1 MLKYPLKSE
10 FKKRLM
16 VLFLSIFKKSFN
28 DFLSAR
34 MILINLG
41 PILLSLAFF
50 GAIFYYNGENIVNYC
65 QTLLPQSLSDYAHSQ
80 GFFSGVFV
88 WVFKALVY
96 FLIFW
101 IAILLSLVINIFASI
116 FYTPLVVSYLHQK
129 YYPHVVL
136 EEFGSI
142 LFSIKYFLKS
152 LLFMLVFLA
161 LLTPFYFIPFIGV
174 FGVFFSIIAH
184 FLFFKNTMS
193 WDIASAIF
201 NYQSYQNLLKQHR
214 LKHYRFS
221 FFCYLFS
228 LIPFFNFFATL
239 LQTLMLTHYFFI
251 LKEKEC

>member
-1 MLKYPLKSE
+1 
-10 FKKRLM
+10 M

-34 MILINLG
+34 MLLINLG

-50 GAIFYYNGENIVNYC
+50 GAIFHYNGESVVNYC
-65 QTLLPQSLSDYAHSQ
+65 QALLPQSLSDYSHSQ

-101 IAILLSLVINIFASI
+101 IAILLSLVINVFASI

-142 LFSIKYFLKS
+142 LFSIKYFLKA
-152 LLFMLVFLA
+152 LLFMLLFLA

-174 FGVFFSIIAH
+174 FGVFFSIIPH

-193 WDIASAIF
+193 LDIASAIF
-201 NYQSYQNLLKQHR
+201 NHQSYQNLLKQHR

>member
-1 MLKYPLKSE
+1 
-10 FKKRLM
+10 M

-50 GAIFYYNGENIVNYC
+50 GAIFYYNGGSIVGYC
-65 QTLLPQSLSDYAHSQ
+65 QTLLPQSLNDYSPSQ
-80 GFFSGVFV
+80 GFFAGVFT

-142 LFSIKYFLKS
+142 LFSIKYFLRS
-152 LLFMLVFLA
+152 LIFMLLFLA
-161 LLTPFYFIPFIGV
+161 VLTPLYFIPFIGI

-193 WDIASAIF
+193 LDIASMIF

-239 LQTLMLTHYFFI
+239 LQTLMLAHYFFI

>member
-1 MLKYPLKSE
+1 
-10 FKKRLM
+10 M

-34 MILINLG
+34 MLLINLG

-50 GAIFYYNGENIVNYC
+50 GAVFHYNGESVVNYC
-65 QTLLPQSLSDYAHSQ
+65 QALLPQSLSDYSHSQ
-80 GFFSGVFV
+80 GFFAGVFV

-101 IAILLSLVINIFASI
+101 IAILLSLIINIFASI

-142 LFSIKYFLKS
+142 LFSIKYFLKA
-152 LLFMLVFLA
+152 LLFMLLFLA
-161 LLTPFYFIPFIGV
+161 FLTPFYFIPFIGV

-193 WDIASAIF
+193 LDIASAIF
-201 NYQSYQNLLKQHR
+201 NHQSYQNLLKQHR

>member
-1 MLKYPLKSE
+1 
-10 FKKRLM
+10 M

-34 MILINLG
+34 MLLINLG

-50 GAIFYYNGENIVNYC
+50 GAVFHYNGENIVNYC
-65 QTLLPQSLSDYAHSQ
+65 QTLLPQSLSDYSHSQ

-152 LLFMLVFLA
+152 LIFMLLFLA
-161 LLTPFYFIPFIGV
+161 VLTPLYFIPFIGV
-174 FGVFFSIIAH
+174 FGVFFSIIVH

-193 WDIASAIF
+193 LDIASAIF

-239 LQTLMLTHYFFI
+239 LQTLMLAHYFFI

>member
-1 MLKYPLKSE
+1 
-10 FKKRLM
+10 M

-28 DFLSAR
+28 DFLSVR
-34 MILINLG
+34 MLLINLG

-50 GAIFYYNGENIVNYC
+50 GAIFYYNGENVVNYC
-65 QTLLPQSLSDYAHSQ
+65 HTLLPQSLNDYAHSQ
-80 GFFSGVFV
+80 GFFAGVFA
-88 WVFKALVY
+88 WVLKALVY

-136 EEFGSI
+136 EDFGSI
-142 LFSIKYFLKS
+142 LFSIKYFLKA
-152 LLFMLVFLA
+152 LILMLVLLA

-193 WDIASAIF
+193 FDIASAIF
-201 NYQSYQNLLKQHR
+201 NHQSYQNLLKQHR

>member
-1 MLKYPLKSE
+1 M
-10 FKKRLM
+10 
-16 VLFLSIFKKSFN
+16 FLSIFKKSFN

-34 MILINLG
+34 MLLINLS

-50 GAIFYYNGENIVNYC
+50 GAVFYYNGENVVNYC
-65 QTLLPQSLSDYAHSQ
+65 QTLLPQSLSDYSHSQ

-101 IAILLSLVINIFASI
+101 IVILLSLVINVFVSI

-136 EEFGSI
+136 EDFGSI
-142 LFSIKYFLKS
+142 LFSIKYFLKV
-152 LLFMLVFLA
+152 LILMLVLLA

-174 FGVFFSIIAH
+174 FGVFLSIIPH

-193 WDIASAIF
+193 LDIASAIF
-201 NYQSYQNLLKQHR
+201 NHQSYQNLLKQHR

>member
-1 MLKYPLKSE
+1 
-10 FKKRLM
+10 M

-65 QTLLPQSLSDYAHSQ
+65 HTLLPQSLSDYSHSQ
-80 GFFSGVFV
+80 GFFAGVFV

-152 LLFMLVFLA
+152 LLFMLLFLA
-161 LLTPFYFIPFIGV
+161 VLTPFYFIPFIGV

-193 WDIASAIF
+193 LDIASAIF

-239 LQTLMLTHYFFI
+239 LQTLMLAHYFFI

>member
-1 MLKYPLKSE
+1 
-10 FKKRLM
+10 M

-50 GAIFYYNGENIVNYC
+50 GAIFYYNGENVVNYC
-65 QTLLPQSLSDYAHSQ
+65 QALLPQSLSDYSHSQ
-80 GFFSGVFV
+80 GFFAGVFV

-142 LFSIKYFLKS
+142 LFSIKYFLKA
-152 LLFMLVFLA
+152 LILMLVLLA

-193 WDIASAIF
+193 LDIASMIF
-201 NYQSYQNLLKQHR
+201 NHQSYQNLLKQHR

>member
-1 MLKYPLKSE
+1 
-10 FKKRLM
+10 M

-28 DFLSAR
+28 DFLSTR
-34 MILINLG
+34 MLLINLG

-50 GAIFYYNGENIVNYC
+50 GVIFYYNGENVVNYC
-65 QTLLPQSLSDYAHSQ
+65 QALLPQSLSDYSHSQ
-80 GFFSGVFV
+80 GFFAGVFA

-101 IAILLSLVINIFASI
+101 IVILLSLVINIFASI

-152 LLFMLVFLA
+152 LAFMLLFLA
-161 LLTPFYFIPFIGV
+161 VLTPFYFIPFIGV

-193 WDIASAIF
+193 LDIASAIF

-239 LQTLMLTHYFFI
+239 LQTLMLVHYFFT

>member
-1 MLKYPLKSE
+1 
-10 FKKRLM
+10 M

-34 MILINLG
+34 MLLINLG

-50 GAIFYYNGENIVNYC
+50 GAVFHYNGENIVNYC
-65 QTLLPQSLSDYAHSQ
+65 QTLLPQSLSDYSHSQ

-129 YYPHVVL
+129 FYPHVVL

-152 LLFMLVFLA
+152 LIFMLLFLA
-161 LLTPFYFIPFIGV
+161 VLTPLYFIPFIGV
-174 FGVFFSIIAH
+174 FGVFFSIIVH

-193 WDIASAIF
+193 LDIASAIF

-239 LQTLMLTHYFFI
+239 LQTLMLAHYFFI

>member
-1 MLKYPLKSE
+1 
-10 FKKRLM
+10 M

-50 GAIFYYNGENIVNYC
+50 GAIFYYNGEDIVNYC
-65 QTLLPQSLSDYAHSQ
+65 QALLPQSLNDYSHSQ
-80 GFFSGVFV
+80 GFFAGVFV
-88 WVFKALVY
+88 WVLKALVY

-142 LFSIKYFLKS
+142 LFSIKYFLKA
-152 LLFMLVFLA
+152 LILMLVLLA

-174 FGVFFSIIAH
+174 FGVFFSIIPH

-193 WDIASAIF
+193 LDIASAIF
-201 NYQSYQNLLKQHR
+201 NHQSYQNLLKQHR

>member
-1 MLKYPLKSE
+1 
-10 FKKRLM
+10 M

-34 MILINLG
+34 MLLINLG

-50 GAIFYYNGENIVNYC
+50 GAIFYYNGESVVNYC
-65 QTLLPQSLSDYAHSQ
+65 QALLPQSLSDYSHSQ

-142 LFSIKYFLKS
+142 LFSIKYFLKA
-152 LLFMLVFLA
+152 LILMLVLLA

-174 FGVFFSIIAH
+174 FGVFFSIIPH

-193 WDIASAIF
+193 LDIASMIF
-201 NYQSYQNLLKQHR
+201 NHQSYQNLLKQHR

>member
-1 MLKYPLKSE
+1 
-10 FKKRLM
+10 M

-34 MILINLG
+34 MLLINLDS
-41 PILLSLAFF
+41 ILLSLAFF
-50 GAIFYYNGENIVNYC
+50 GAVFHYNGESVVNYY
-65 QTLLPQSLSDYAHSQ
+65 QALLPQSLNDYSHSQ

-101 IAILLSLVINIFASI
+101 IAILLSLVINVFASI

-142 LFSIKYFLKS
+142 LFSIKYFLKA
-152 LLFMLVFLA
+152 LLFMLVLLA

-174 FGVFFSIIAH
+174 FGVFFSIIPH

-193 WDIASAIF
+193 LDIASMIF
-201 NYQSYQNLLKQHR
+201 NHQSYQNLLKQHR

-221 FFCYLFS
+221 FFA
-228 LIPFFNFFATL
+228 IFFP
-239 LQTLMLTHYFFI
+239 
-251 LKEKEC
+251 

>member
-1 MLKYPLKSE
+1 ML
-10 FKKRLM
+10 
-16 VLFLSIFKKSFN
+16 
-28 DFLSAR
+28 
-34 MILINLG
+34 LINLG

-50 GAIFYYNGENIVNYC
+50 GAVFHYNGESVVNYC
-65 QTLLPQSLSDYAHSQ
+65 QALLPQSLSDYSHSQ

-101 IAILLSLVINIFASI
+101 IAILLSLVINVFASI

-142 LFSIKYFLKS
+142 LFSIKYFLKA
-152 LLFMLVFLA
+152 LILMLVLLA

-174 FGVFFSIIAH
+174 FGVFFSIIPH

-193 WDIASAIF
+193 LDIASAIF
-201 NYQSYQNLLKQHR
+201 NHQSYQNLLKQYR

>member
-1 MLKYPLKSE
+1 
-10 FKKRLM
+10 M
-16 VLFLSIFKKSFN
+16 VLSLSILKKSFE

-34 MILINLG
+34 MLLVNLG

-50 GAIFYYNGENIVNYC
+50 GIVFYYNGESIVSYC
-65 QTLLPQSLSDYAHSQ
+65 QTLLPQSLNDYAHAQ
-80 GFFSGVFV
+80 GFFSGVFA

-96 FLIFW
+96 FLVLW
-101 IAILLSLVINIFASI
+101 IVILLSLVINIFASI

-129 YYPHVVL
+129 YYSHVVL

-152 LLFMLVFLA
+152 LLFMLLLMAV
-161 LLTPFYFIPFIGV
+161 LTPFYFIPFVGI
-174 FGVFFSIIAH
+174 FFSIIPH

-193 WDIASAIF
+193 LDIASTIF
-201 NYQSYQNLLKQHR
+201 NPQSYQKLQQQHR
-214 LKHYRFS
+214 LKHYRFA

>member
-1 MLKYPLKSE
+1 
-10 FKKRLM
+10 M

-28 DFLSAR
+28 DFLSVR
-34 MILINLG
+34 MLLINLG

-50 GAIFYYNGENIVNYC
+50 GAIFYYNGENVVNYC
-65 QTLLPQSLSDYAHSQ
+65 QALLPQSLSDYSHSQ

-142 LFSIKYFLKS
+142 LFSIKYFLKA
-152 LLFMLVFLA
+152 LILMLVLLA

-174 FGVFFSIIAH
+174 FGVFFSIIPH

-193 WDIASAIF
+193 LDIASTIF
-201 NYQSYQNLLKQHR
+201 NHQSYQNLLKQHR

-239 LQTLMLTHYFFI
+239 LQTLMLAHYFFI
-251 LKEKEC
+251 FKEKEC

>member
-1 MLKYPLKSE
+1 M
-10 FKKRLM
+10 
-16 VLFLSIFKKSFN
+16 FLSIFKKSFN
-28 DFLSAR
+28 DFLSTR
-34 MILINLG
+34 MLLINLG

-50 GAIFYYNGENIVNYC
+50 GAVFHYNGESVVNYC
-65 QTLLPQSLSDYAHSQ
+65 QALLPQSLSDYSHSQ

-101 IAILLSLVINIFASI
+101 IAILLSLVINVFASI

-142 LFSIKYFLKS
+142 LFSIKYFLKA
-152 LLFMLVFLA
+152 LILMLVLLA

-193 WDIASAIF
+193 LDIASAIF
-201 NYQSYQNLLKQHR
+201 NHQSYQNLLKQHR

>member
-1 MLKYPLKSE
+1 
-10 FKKRLM
+10 M

-34 MILINLG
+34 MLLINLG

-50 GAIFYYNGENIVNYC
+50 GAVFHYNGESVVNYC
-65 QTLLPQSLSDYAHSQ
+65 QALLPQSLSDYSHSQ

-101 IAILLSLVINIFASI
+101 IAILLSLVINVFASI

-142 LFSIKYFLKS
+142 LFSIKYFLKA
-152 LLFMLVFLA
+152 LILMLVLLA

-193 WDIASAIF
+193 LDIASAIF
-201 NYQSYQNLLKQHR
+201 NPQSYQKLQRQHR
-214 LKHYRFS
+214 LKHYRFA

>member
-1 MLKYPLKSE
+1 
-10 FKKRLM
+10 M

-28 DFLSAR
+28 DFLSVR
-34 MILINLG
+34 MLLINLG

-50 GAIFYYNGENIVNYC
+50 GAIFYYNGGSIVGYC
-65 QTLLPQSLSDYAHSQ
+65 QALLPQSLSDYSHSQ
-80 GFFSGVFV
+80 GFFAGVFV

-101 IAILLSLVINIFASI
+101 IAILLSLVINTFASI

-142 LFSIKYFLKS
+142 LFSVKYFLKA
-152 LLFMLVFLA
+152 LLFMLLFLA
-161 LLTPFYFIPFIGV
+161 VLTPFYFIPFIGV
-174 FGVFFSIIAH
+174 FGVFLSIIPH

-193 WDIASAIF
+193 LDIASMIF

-239 LQTLMLTHYFFI
+239 LQTLMLAHYFFI
-251 LKEKEC
+251 FKEKEC

>member
-1 MLKYPLKSE
+1 
-10 FKKRLM
+10 M

-28 DFLSAR
+28 DFLSVR
-34 MILINLG
+34 MLLINLG

-50 GAIFYYNGENIVNYC
+50 GAVFYYNGGSIVGYC
-65 QTLLPQSLSDYAHSQ
+65 QTLLPQSLSDYSHSQ
-80 GFFSGVFV
+80 GFFAGVFV

-101 IAILLSLVINIFASI
+101 IVILLSLVINIFASI

-152 LLFMLVFLA
+152 LAFMLLFLA
-161 LLTPFYFIPFIGV
+161 VLTPFYFIPFIGV
-174 FGVFFSIIAH
+174 FFSIIPH

-193 WDIASAIF
+193 WDIASMIF
-201 NYQSYQNLLKQHR
+201 NHQSYQNLLKQHR

-239 LQTLMLTHYFFI
+239 LQTLMLAHYFFI

>member
-1 MLKYPLKSE
+1 
-10 FKKRLM
+10 M

-28 DFLSAR
+28 DFLSVR
-34 MILINLG
+34 MLLINLG

-50 GAIFYYNGENIVNYC
+50 GAVFYYNGGSIVGYC
-65 QTLLPQSLSDYAHSQ
+65 QTLLPQSLNGYSHSQ
-80 GFFSGVFV
+80 GFFAGVFV

-101 IAILLSLVINIFASI
+101 IVILLSLVINIFASI

-142 LFSIKYFLKS
+142 LFSVKYFLKALAFM
-152 LLFMLVFLA
+152 LLFLA
-161 LLTPFYFIPFIGV
+161 VLTPLYFIPFIGV
-174 FGVFFSIIAH
+174 FGVFFSIIVH

-193 WDIASAIF
+193 WDIASMIF

-239 LQTLMLTHYFFI
+239 LQTLMLAHYFFI

>member
-1 MLKYPLKSE
+1 
-10 FKKRLM
+10 M

-28 DFLSAR
+28 DFLSVR
-34 MILINLG
+34 MLLINLG

-50 GAIFYYNGENIVNYC
+50 GAIFYYNGENVVNYC
-65 QTLLPQSLSDYAHSQ
+65 QALLPQSLSDYSHSQ

-101 IAILLSLVINIFASI
+101 IAILLSLVINVFASI

-129 YYPHVVL
+129 YYPHVIL

-142 LFSIKYFLKS
+142 LFSIKYFLKA
-152 LLFMLVFLA
+152 LILMLVLLA

-174 FGVFFSIIAH
+174 FGVFFSIIPH

-193 WDIASAIF
+193 LDIASAIF
-201 NYQSYQNLLKQHR
+201 NHQSYQNLLKQHR

>member
-1 MLKYPLKSE
+1 
-10 FKKRLM
+10 M

-34 MILINLG
+34 MLLINLG

-50 GAIFYYNGENIVNYC
+50 GAVFHYNGENVVNYC
-65 QTLLPQSLSDYAHSQ
+65 QALLPQSLNDYSHSQ

-136 EEFGSI
+136 EDFGSI
-142 LFSIKYFLKS
+142 LFSIKYFLKA
-152 LLFMLVFLA
+152 LILMLVLLA

-193 WDIASAIF
+193 LDIASAIF

>member
-1 MLKYPLKSE
+1 
-10 FKKRLM
+10 M

-34 MILINLG
+34 MLLINLG

-50 GAIFYYNGENIVNYC
+50 GAVFHYNGESVVNYC
-65 QTLLPQSLSDYAHSQ
+65 QALLPQSLSDYSHSQ

-101 IAILLSLVINIFASI
+101 IAILLSLVINVFASI

-142 LFSIKYFLKS
+142 LFSVKYFLKT
-152 LLFMLVFLA
+152 LILMLVLLA

-174 FGVFFSIIAH
+174 FGVFFSIIPH

-193 WDIASAIF
+193 LDIASAIF
-201 NYQSYQNLLKQHR
+201 NHQSYQNLLKQHR

>member
-1 MLKYPLKSE
+1 
-10 FKKRLM
+10 M

-34 MILINLG
+34 MLLINLG

-50 GAIFYYNGENIVNYC
+50 GAIFYYNGESVVNYC
-65 QTLLPQSLSDYAHSQ
+65 QALLPQSLNDYSHSQ

-142 LFSIKYFLKS
+142 LFSIKYFLKA
-152 LLFMLVFLA
+152 LILMLVLLA

-174 FGVFFSIIAH
+174 FGVFFSIIPH

-193 WDIASAIF
+193 LDIASAIF
-201 NYQSYQNLLKQHR
+201 NHQSYQNLLKQHR

-251 LKEKEC
+251 LREKEC

>member
-1 MLKYPLKSE
+1 
-10 FKKRLM
+10 M

-65 QTLLPQSLSDYAHSQ
+65 QALLPQSLSDYSHSQ
-80 GFFSGVFV
+80 GFFAGVFV

-152 LLFMLVFLA
+152 LIFMLLFLA
-161 LLTPFYFIPFIGV
+161 VLTPFYFIPFIGV

-193 WDIASAIF
+193 LDIASAIF

-239 LQTLMLTHYFFI
+239 LQTLMLVHYFFI

>member
-1 MLKYPLKSE
+1 
-10 FKKRLM
+10 M

-34 MILINLG
+34 MLLINLG

-65 QTLLPQSLSDYAHSQ
+65 QALLPQSLSDYAHSQ
-80 GFFSGVFV
+80 GFFAGVFV

-101 IAILLSLVINIFASI
+101 IAILLSLVINVFASI

-142 LFSIKYFLKS
+142 LFSIKYFLKA
-152 LLFMLVFLA
+152 LILMLV
-161 LLTPFYFIPFIGV
+161 LLVLLMPFYFIPFIGV

-193 WDIASAIF
+193 LDIANMIF
-201 NYQSYQNLLKQHR
+201 NHQSYQNLLKQHR

>member
-1 MLKYPLKSE
+1 
-10 FKKRLM
+10 M

-28 DFLSAR
+28 DFLSVR
-34 MILINLG
+34 MLLINLG

-65 QTLLPQSLSDYAHSQ
+65 QALLPQSLSDYSHSQ
-80 GFFSGVFV
+80 GFFAGVFV

-101 IAILLSLVINIFASI
+101 IVILLSLVINIFASI

-142 LFSIKYFLKS
+142 LFSIKYFLKT
-152 LLFMLVFLA
+152 LILMLVLLA

-193 WDIASAIF
+193 LDIASMIF

>member
-1 MLKYPLKSE
+1 
-10 FKKRLM
+10 M
-16 VLFLSIFKKSFN
+16 VLSLSILKKSFN
-28 DFLSAR
+28 DFLSVR
-34 MILINLG
+34 MLLINLG

-50 GAIFYYNGENIVNYC
+50 GVIFYYNGENIVNYC
-65 QTLLPQSLSDYAHSQ
+65 QTLLPQSLNDYSHSQ
-80 GFFSGVFV
+80 GFFAGVFA

-96 FLIFW
+96 FFIFW

-152 LLFMLVFLA
+152 LAFMLLFLA
-161 LLTPFYFIPFIGV
+161 VLTPLYFIPFIGV
-174 FGVFFSIIAH
+174 FFSIIPH

-193 WDIASAIF
+193 LDIASMIF
-201 NYQSYQNLLKQHR
+201 NHQSYQNLLKQHR

-239 LQTLMLTHYFFI
+239 LQTLMLVHYFFI

>member
-1 MLKYPLKSE
+1 
-10 FKKRLM
+10 M

-34 MILINLG
+34 MLLINLG

-50 GAIFYYNGENIVNYC
+50 GAIFYYNGESVVNYC
-65 QTLLPQSLSDYAHSQ
+65 QALLPQSLNDYAHSQ

-101 IAILLSLVINIFASI
+101 IAILLSLIINVFASI

-142 LFSIKYFLKS
+142 LFSIKYFLKA
-152 LLFMLVFLA
+152 LILMLVLLA

-174 FGVFFSIIAH
+174 FGVFFSIIPH

-193 WDIASAIF
+193 LDIASMIF
-201 NYQSYQNLLKQHR
+201 NHQSYQNLLKQHR

>member
-1 MLKYPLKSE
+1 
-10 FKKRLM
+10 M

-28 DFLSAR
+28 DFLSTR

-65 QTLLPQSLSDYAHSQ
+65 QTLLPQSLSDYSHSQ
-80 GFFSGVFV
+80 GFFAGVFV

-142 LFSIKYFLKS
+142 LFSVKYFLKS
-152 LLFMLVFLA
+152 LLFMLLFLA
-161 LLTPFYFIPFIGV
+161 VLTPLYFIPFIGV
-174 FGVFFSIIAH
+174 FGVFFSIVPH

-193 WDIASAIF
+193 WDIASMIF

-214 LKHYRFS
+214 LKHYHFS

-239 LQTLMLTHYFFI
+239 LQTLMLAHYFFI

>member
-1 MLKYPLKSE
+1 MI
-10 FKKRLM
+10 
-16 VLFLSIFKKSFN
+16 LFLSIFKKSFN

-34 MILINLG
+34 MLLINLG

-50 GAIFYYNGENIVNYC
+50 GAVFYYNGENIVNYC
-65 QTLLPQSLSDYAHSQ
+65 QALLPQSLSDYSHSQ
-80 GFFSGVFV
+80 GFFAGVFV

-101 IAILLSLVINIFASI
+101 IAILLSLVINVFASI

-152 LLFMLVFLA
+152 LLFMLLFLV

-193 WDIASAIF
+193 LDIASVIF
-201 NYQSYQNLLKQHR
+201 NHQSYQNLLKQHR

-239 LQTLMLTHYFFI
+239 LQTLMLAHYFFI
-251 LKEKEC
+251 FKEKEC

>member
-1 MLKYPLKSE
+1 
-10 FKKRLM
+10 M

-65 QTLLPQSLSDYAHSQ
+65 QALLPQSLSDYSHSQ
-80 GFFSGVFV
+80 GFFSSVFV

-101 IAILLSLVINIFASI
+101 IVILLSLVINIFASI

-142 LFSIKYFLKS
+142 LFSIKYFLKVLIFM
-152 LLFMLVFLA
+152 LLFLA
-161 LLTPFYFIPFIGV
+161 VLTPFYFIPFIGV
-174 FGVFFSIIAH
+174 FGVFFSIIPH

-193 WDIASAIF
+193 LDIASVIF
-201 NYQSYQNLLKQHR
+201 NHQSYQNLLKQHR

-239 LQTLMLTHYFFI
+239 LQTLMLAHYFLS
-251 LKEKEC
+251 LKKKNVRFSPRA

>member
-1 MLKYPLKSE
+1 
-10 FKKRLM
+10 M

-34 MILINLG
+34 MLLINLG

-50 GAIFYYNGENIVNYC
+50 GAIFYYNGGSIVGYC
-65 QTLLPQSLSDYAHSQ
+65 QTLLPQSLNDYSHSQ
-80 GFFSGVFV
+80 GFFAGVFT

-101 IAILLSLVINIFASI
+101 IVILLSLVINIFASI

-129 YYPHVVL
+129 YYSHVVL
-136 EEFGSI
+136 EEFGSV

-152 LLFMLVFLA
+152 LIFMLVFLA
-161 LLTPFYFIPFIGV
+161 LLTPLYFIPFIGV
-174 FGVFFSIIAH
+174 FGVFFSIIVH

-193 WDIASAIF
+193 LDIASAIF
-201 NYQSYQNLLKQHR
+201 NHQSYQNLLKQNR

-239 LQTLMLTHYFFI
+239 LQTLMLAHYFFI
-251 LKEKEC
+251 FKEKEC

>member
-1 MLKYPLKSE
+1 M
-10 FKKRLM
+10 
-16 VLFLSIFKKSFN
+16 FLSIFKKSFN

-34 MILINLG
+34 MLLINLC

-50 GAIFYYNGENIVNYC
+50 GAVFHYNGESVVNYC
-65 QTLLPQSLSDYAHSQ
+65 QALLPQSLSDYSHSQ
-80 GFFSGVFV
+80 GFFAGVFA

-101 IAILLSLVINIFASI
+101 IAILLSLVINVFASI

-142 LFSIKYFLKS
+142 FFSIKYFLKA
-152 LLFMLVFLA
+152 LILMLVLLA

-174 FGVFFSIIAH
+174 FGVFFSIIPH

-193 WDIASAIF
+193 LDIASIIF

>member
-1 MLKYPLKSE
+1 
-10 FKKRLM
+10 M
-16 VLFLSIFKKSFN
+16 VLSLSILKKSFN

-34 MILINLG
+34 MLLINLG

-50 GAIFYYNGENIVNYC
+50 GAVFYYNGGSIVSYC
-65 QTLLPQSLSDYAHSQ
+65 QTLLPQSLNDYSHSQ
-80 GFFSGVFV
+80 GFFAGVFA

-101 IAILLSLVINIFASI
+101 IVILLSLVINIFASI

-152 LLFMLVFLA
+152 LIFMLLLLAVF
-161 LLTPFYFIPFIGV
+161 TPFYFIPFIGV
-174 FGVFFSIIAH
+174 FFSIIPH
-184 FLFFKNTMS
+184 FLFFKNTMIL
-193 WDIASAIF
+193 DMASMIF

-239 LQTLMLTHYFFI
+239 LQTLMLAHYFFI

>member
-1 MLKYPLKSE
+1 
-10 FKKRLM
+10 M

-28 DFLSAR
+28 DFLSVR
-34 MILINLG
+34 MLLINLG

-50 GAIFYYNGENIVNYC
+50 GAVFYYNGENIVNYC
-65 QTLLPQSLSDYAHSQ
+65 QTLLPQSLSDYSHSQ
-80 GFFSGVFV
+80 GFFAGVFA

-152 LLFMLVFLA
+152 LLFMLLFLV
-161 LLTPFYFIPFIGV
+161 LLTPLYFIPFIGV

-193 WDIASAIF
+193 WDIASMIF

-239 LQTLMLTHYFFI
+239 LQTLMLAHYFFI

>member
-1 MLKYPLKSE
+1 
-10 FKKRLM
+10 M
-16 VLFLSIFKKSFN
+16 VLFRSIFKKSFN
-28 DFLSAR
+28 DFLSVR

-65 QTLLPQSLSDYAHSQ
+65 QTLLPQSLSDYSHSQ
-80 GFFSGVFV
+80 GFFAGVFV

-101 IAILLSLVINIFASI
+101 IVILLSLVINIFASI

-152 LLFMLVFLA
+152 LAFMLLFLA
-161 LLTPFYFIPFIGV
+161 VLTPLYFIPFIGV
-174 FGVFFSIIAH
+174 FGVFFSIIVH

-193 WDIASAIF
+193 LDIASMIF

-239 LQTLMLTHYFFI
+239 LQTLMLAHYFFI

>member
-1 MLKYPLKSE
+1 
-10 FKKRLM
+10 M

-28 DFLSAR
+28 DFLSTR

-50 GAIFYYNGENIVNYC
+50 GAIFYYNGENVVNYC
-65 QTLLPQSLSDYAHSQ
+65 QALLPQSLSDYSHSQ
-80 GFFSGVFV
+80 GFFAGVFA

-101 IAILLSLVINIFASI
+101 IAILLSLVINVFASI

-142 LFSIKYFLKS
+142 LFSIKYFLKA
-152 LLFMLVFLA
+152 LIFMLVFLA
-161 LLTPFYFIPFIGV
+161 LLTPFYFIPFIGI
-174 FGVFFSIIAH
+174 FGVFFSIVPH

-193 WDIASAIF
+193 LDIASMIF

-239 LQTLMLTHYFFI
+239 LQTLMLAHYFFI
-251 LKEKEC
+251 FKEKEC